1 MKPFHPEEFLILIVD
16 DIPQNLQVIGD
27 ILEDVGYETT
37 FATSG
42 EQALERAK
50 IAHPDLIL
58 LDLMMPEMNG
68 LQVCEH
74 IKSDPKLAVITI
86 IFLTASN
93 EKNHLIQAFNL
104 GAVDY
109 ITKPFNPQEL
119 LSRVRTHLELK
130 STRDQLKEA
139 LQQQFKL
146 TQELE
151 KLATID
157 ALTQVWNRRQLLQI
171 GQHEINRAKRYNRD
185 LSVLMIDIDHF
196 KKINDT
202 YGHGVG
208 DEVLKTVAQ
217 TMLKS
222 IRIADRLGRFGGEEF
237 VIFLPE
243 SDSKGANHLAER
255 IRKIIANL
263 IISAPD
269 VDFSLTVSIG
279 VATYQ
284 NHQSLEDVIKRADD
298 ALYQAKNQGRNRVV
312 MAESDQP

>member
-1 MKPFHPEEFLILIVD
+1 
-16 DIPQNLQVIGD
+16 
-27 ILEDVGYETT
+27 
-37 FATSG
+37 
-42 EQALERAK
+42 
-50 IAHPDLIL
+50 
-58 LDLMMPEMNG
+58 
-68 LQVCEH
+68 
-74 IKSDPKLAVITI
+74 
-86 IFLTASN
+86 
-93 EKNHLIQAFNL
+93 
-104 GAVDY
+104 
-109 ITKPFNPQEL
+109 
-119 LSRVRTHLELK
+119 
-130 STRDQLKEA
+130 
-139 LQQQFKL
+139 
-146 TQELE
+146 
-151 KLATID
+151 
-157 ALTQVWNRRQLLQI
+157 
-171 GQHEINRAKRYNRD
+171 
-185 LSVLMIDIDHF
+185 
-196 KKINDT
+196 
-202 YGHGVG
+202 
-208 DEVLKTVAQ
+208 VAQ